1 MSSTLPIQFSE
12 LLQLPKLGIQA
23 QSISFASLTMESDKF
38 VCVRENAGGQHYV
51 VMIPVGN
58 PSQMVRRPIPADQ
71 AIMNPTRNVLALAAG
86 TTLSAFDMDGRSK
99 VDEQTMAEPVVFWH
113 WVSNDTVGVVTARAV
128 YHWRMGSA
136 PAKMFDRLPEL
147 GDTQI
152 ISYKTDAAGKWLA
165 LCGIAQRNGQIAGS
179 IQLYSVERRISQ
191 HIEGH
196 ACAFAEYCVETE
208 AGARA
213 VRPTTLF
220 VIAQRT
226 AAGGKLLILPVAPG
240 DEDKPYARVAVDV
253 PYPADAATDFPVAL
267 KVSNKYEMVF
277 LLTKAGFMHMLYL
290 GNGKTVYRN
299 RISAEPI
306 FLAAPQLATDGVV
319 CVNRAGQV
327 LALSVDTRNIVPYVL
342 TVLNDYQLALSIAG
356 KNNLPGA
363 ENIFLEQFKALMAQG
378 KLKEAAAV
386 AFRSPGELI
395 RNAKTLA
402 ALEQMPP
409 QAGDPRP
416 PLLLYLGTLLD
427 MGKLNKLE
435 SVELARVVLQQNRV
449 MLLEK
454 WLQDG
459 KFDCSEEMGDLVR
472 PASPHLALQIYVLAG
487 ASAKVVQLL
496 AETGQQ
502 DKIAAYCQKTGY
514 SADFAGVLGTMLPG
528 NPAGARAY
536 AAEYF
541 KQNPGADVMPVIDMF
556 QKYNLIQD
564 LTSLMLDVLK
574 DDRPEQG
581 AAQTRLLEI
590 SLLQAP
596 PVADAILGTHM
607 FHHYNRQRIGQLAE
621 QAGLYQRALE
631 HYTEMKDIKRV
642 MMHAAQIQPE
652 FLVEYFA
659 TRSVD
664 ESLELLQDLLRSP
677 AGPRANLQVVVQI
690 AVKYQAQLTPAAV
703 VALFDKFK
711 CYEGTY
717 YFLNQIVG
725 TSEDPEVH
733 YKYIEACVR
742 TGQYQE
748 VERMCRESNHF
759 DPAKVRDLLKE
770 SKMPDQLP
778 FIIVCDRFGFVEEMT
793 RHLYQGNHS
802 RFIQAYVQKIN
813 PANTPAVVG
822 ALLDAGCNEDYI
834 KALIM
839 SVSGGCPIDKLVE
852 AVSSRNRLKLILPWL
867 EQRAAEG
874 NTDVA
879 LHNALAMCYV
889 DMNHDPEE
897 FLNTDTNY
905 DAKVVGAYCESRDPY
920 LAFVAYR
927 RGQCDDELLRV
938 TNEHS
943 LFKYQAQYLV
953 KRQDAALWARVLSD
967 DGEYAKY
974 KKPVVEQVVQSALP
988 ECDQPEEVKETV
1000 KAFMAANM
1008 PSELIDL
1015 LEKIVLDGH
1024 KPEFSENKDLQNL
1037 LILTA
1042 VKANPDR
1049 VMEFVTRLNNYD
1061 APDVANI
1068 CVSAG
1073 LHEEAFAIFQK
1084 FKHNVAAVQVLIEHI
1099 KDLKRA
1105 RDFADKV
1112 NEPEV
1117 YSRLAKAQLDEGLVA
1132 DAIASFIKA
1141 DDHEY
1146 YVDVIA
1152 AAESAEAYEDLIKY
1166 LQMCRKKV
1174 KEAAVESELL
1184 FAYAK
1189 TQRIADIEE
1198 FIAQPNCAQIQAVGD
1213 RCYGDGLYEAAKV
1226 LYTSINNF
1234 VRLAS
1239 TLLRLKDFAAA
1250 VEAARKANS
1259 TTTWREVTVACLDA
1273 KEMRLAQTCA
1283 LNIIV
1288 HSDEICEVIAQY
1300 ERRGFF
1306 DEAIALLETG
1316 ITLERAHPGMFTE
1329 LALLYSKHAEDKLLE
1344 FIRANYAKMQPAKVI
1359 RCTRDNQQWKAL
1371 TFLYMSG
1378 QDYDHAAEVM
1388 IEHSAD
1394 AWDHVELREALAKA
1408 HKTELLYR
1416 AVDFYLL
1423 EHPGLVN
1430 EFLQSLIARLDHAVV
1445 VDHARRRFLLPLV
1458 KPYLVLV
1465 QTDADVREVNEALNE
1480 LLVEELD
1487 YQDLRRS
1494 IELRQTFDQAA
1505 LAQRLERHECLEFR
1519 RIAATVHAQNK
1530 RFADAIE
1537 LSKKDELWADAMVH
1551 AAKSGDRDLA
1561 EQLLRFFVDRELKPC
1576 FVACL
1581 YTCYDLLRTDV
1592 VMELGWRHGLTE
1604 LMMPFMIQ
1612 SVRETTT
1619 RLEALE
1625 RKEAERAKRE
1635 ADASKKGSGPS
1646 AFDPSTAAMLAPA
1659 GFGMLALP
1667 APPGMGGA
1675 PAPMHPGMADPAM
1688 MMGGQPG
1695 MVDPAMMMG
1704 ALPPDNL
1711 PPMMGGGSS
1720 GGSTMM

>member
-1 MSSTLPIQFSE
+1 MTTLPIQFSE
-12 LLQLPKLGIQA
+12 LLQLQKLGIQP
-23 QSISFASLTMESDKF
+23 QSITFASLTMESDKF
-38 VCVRENAGGQHYV
+38 VCVREPNNV
-51 VMIPVGN
+51 VMIPTAN
-58 PSQMVRRPIPADQ
+58 PTQMVRRPIQADH

-86 TTLSAFDMDGRSK
+86 TSLSVFDMDGRAK
-99 VDEQTMAEPVVFWH
+99 LGEHTMTEPLVFWH
-113 WVSNDTVGVVTARAV
+113 WVSDDTIGMVTGTAV
-128 YHWRMGSA
+128 YHWKMGSA
-136 PAKMFDRLPEL
+136 PVKMFDRLAEL
-147 GDTQI
+147 SDAQI

-179 IQLYSVERRISQ
+179 IQLYSVDRKMSQ

-196 ACAFAEYCVETE
+196 ACAFANYYVETE
-208 AGARA
+208 SGARA
-213 VRPTTLF
+213 TRPTTLF
-220 VIAQRT
+220 VFAQRN
-226 AAGGKLLILPVAPG
+226 AAGSKMLFLPVTPG
-240 DEDKPYARVAVDV
+240 DEDKPYARVAVDI
-253 PYPADAATDFPVAL
+253 PYPADAAGDFPVAIQ
-267 KVSNKYEMVF
+267 VSEKYEMAF

-299 RISAEPI
+299 RISADPI
-306 FLAAPQLATDGVV
+306 FIASHQISTDGLV
-319 CVNRAGQV
+319 CINRKGQV
-327 LALSVDTRNIVPYVL
+327 LALSVDTRNIVNFLL
-342 TVLNDYQLALSIAG
+342 TTLNDYSLALSVAG

-363 ENIFLEQFKALMAQG
+363 ENIFLEQFRSLMSQG

-386 AFRSPGELI
+386 AFRSPGDLI
-395 RNAKTLA
+395 RNAKTIA
-402 ALEQMPP
+402 ALQQMQPIP
-409 QAGDPRP
+409 GDPRP
-416 PLLLYLGTLLD
+416 PLLLYFGTLLD

-449 MLLEK
+449 VLLEK

-459 KFDCSEEMGDLVR
+459 KFECSEEMGDLVR
-472 PASPHLALQIYVLAG
+472 PANPTLALQIYVLAG
-487 ASAKVVQLL
+487 ASAKVVQML

-514 SADFAGVLGTMLPG
+514 SADFKSVLATMLPG

-541 KQNPGADVMPVIDMF
+541 KANPNADVMPVIDAF
-556 QKYNLIQD
+556 QQYNLIQD

-574 DDRPEQG
+574 DDKPEQG

-596 PVADAILGTHM
+596 PVADAILGNNM
-607 FHHYNRQRIGQLAE
+607 FHHYNRQRIGQLCE

-642 MMHAAQIQPE
+642 MMHAQQIKPE

-677 AGPRANLQVVVQI
+677 AGPRANLQVIVQI

-717 YFLNQIVG
+717 YFLNQIVA

-742 TGQYQE
+742 TGQYAE
-748 VERMCRESNHF
+748 VERMCRESNNF

-778 FIIVCDRFGFVEEMT
+778 FIIVCDRFGFIEEMT

-852 AVSSRNRLKLILPWL
+852 AVSSRNRLKIILPWL
-867 EQRAAEG
+867 EQRNAEG

-889 DMNHDPEE
+889 DMNNDPEE
-897 FLNTDTNY
+897 FLNTDDFY

-927 RGQCDDELLRV
+927 HGKCDDELLKV

-953 KRQDAALWARVLSD
+953 KRMDAALWARVLSD
-967 DGEYAKY
+967 EENAKY
-974 KKPVVEQVVQSALP
+974 KKSVVDQVVQSALP
-988 ECDQPEEVKETV
+988 ECENPEEVKETV
-1000 KAFMAANM
+1000 KAFMAADM

-1015 LEKIVLDGH
+1015 LEKIVLEGH
-1024 KPEFSENKDLQNL
+1024 KPEFSDNKDLQNL

-1042 VKANPDR
+1042 VKANPER

-1068 CVSAG
+1068 CISSG
-1073 LHEEAFAIFQK
+1073 LHEEAFTIFSK
-1084 FKHNVAAVQVLIEHI
+1084 FKHNVAAIQVLIEHI

-1105 RDFADKV
+1105 RDFADKI

-1117 YSRLAKAQLDEGLVA
+1117 YSRLAKAQLDEGLVP

-1152 AAESAEAYEDLIKY
+1152 AAESAEAYEDLVKF
-1166 LQMCRKKV
+1166 LLMCRKKV

-1189 TQRIADIEE
+1189 TGRIADIEE

-1213 RCYGDGLYEAAKV
+1213 RCFGEALYEAAKI

-1250 VEAARKANS
+1250 VDAARKANS
-1259 TTTWREVTVACLDA
+1259 TTTWREVTIACLDA
-1273 KEMRLAQTCA
+1273 KETRLAQTCA

-1288 HSDEICEVIAQY
+1288 HSDEICEVISQY

-1306 DEAIALLETG
+1306 DEAITLLETG
-1316 ITLERAHPGMFTE
+1316 ITMERTHPGMFTE
-1329 LALLYSKHAEDKLLE
+1329 LALLYSKYREEKLMEYL
-1344 FIRANYAKMQPAKVI
+1344 RANYSKMQPAKVI

-1388 IEHSAD
+1388 MEHSAD
-1394 AWDHVELREALAKA
+1394 AWDHVELREALSKVL
-1408 HKTELLYR
+1408 KTELLYR

-1423 EHPGLVN
+1423 EHPKLVN
-1430 EFLQSLIARLDHAVV
+1430 EFLQSLIARFDHAVV
-1445 VDHARRRFLLPLV
+1445 VDHARRRFLLPLI

-1487 YQDLRRS
+1487 YQELRRS

-1505 LAQRLERHECLEFR
+1505 LAQKLERHECLEFR
-1519 RIAATVHAQNK
+1519 RIAATVYAQNK
-1530 RFADAIE
+1530 RFAEAVE
-1537 LSKKDELWADAMVH
+1537 LSKKDELWADAMTH
-1551 AAKSGDRDLA
+1551 AAHSGDRDIA
-1561 EQLLRFFVDRELKPC
+1561 EDLLRFFIEKDLKPC

-1581 YTCYDLLRTDV
+1581 YTCYDLLRPDV

-1612 SVRETTT
+1612 TVRETTARIET
-1619 RLEALE
+1619 LEK
-1625 RKEAERAKRE
+1625 KEAERTKRE
-1635 ADASKKGSGPS
+1635 EDASKKDNGPS
-1646 AFDPSTAAMLAPA
+1646 AFDPASATNAMLAPS

-1667 APPGMGGA
+1667 PPPGMDAGMGYPAQQMPMGAGA
-1675 PAPMHPGMADPAM
+1675 PMMPDQMGMNPMGAPGMVPGMAPVPSSM
-1688 MMGGQPG
+1688 M
-1695 MVDPAMMMG
+1695 
-1704 ALPPDNL
+1704 ALPKDNL
-1711 PPMMGGGSS
+1711 PPMM
-1720 GGSTMM
+1720 

>member
-1 MSSTLPIQFSE
+1 MSNLPIQFTE
-12 LLQLPKLGIQA
+12 LLQLPKLGVQP

-38 VCVRENAGGQHYV
+38 ICIREKVGEQNNI
-51 VMIPVGN
+51 VMIPTAN
-58 PSQMVRRPIPADQ
+58 PSQTVRRPIPADQ

-86 TTLSAFDMDGRSK
+86 NTVSVFDMEKRAK
-99 VDEQTMAEPVVFWH
+99 VDEKTVSEPIVFWH
-113 WVSNDTVGVVTARAV
+113 WISDDTIGIVSGTAV
-128 YHWRMGSA
+128 YHWKVGEN
-136 PAKMFDRLPEL
+136 PVKMFDRLAEL

-152 ISYKTDAAGKWLA
+152 ISYKTDSACKWLA
-165 LCGIAQRNGQIAGS
+165 LGGIAQRNGQIAGS
-179 IQLYSVERRISQ
+179 IQLYSVERKMSQ

-196 ACAFAEYCVETE
+196 ACAFADYYVETA

-213 VRPTTLF
+213 IKPTTLF
-220 VIAQRT
+220 LFTQRT
-226 AAGGKLLILPVAPG
+226 PAGGKMMFLPVTPG
-240 DEDKPYARVAVDV
+240 DEDKPYQRTAVDI
-253 PYPADAATDFPVAL
+253 PYPADAAADFPVAIQ
-267 KVSNKYEMVF
+267 VSEKYEMAF

-290 GNGKTVYRN
+290 GNGTSVYRN
-299 RISAEPI
+299 RISSDPI
-306 FLAAPQLATDGVV
+306 FIAAPHAATNGLV
-319 CVNRAGQV
+319 CINRKGQV
-327 LALSVDTRNIVPYVL
+327 LTLSVDTRNIVGYI
-342 TVLNDYQLALSIAG
+342 LNTLKDYNLALSVAG

-363 ENIFLEQFKALMAQG
+363 ENIFMEQFKSLMSQG
-378 KLKEAAAV
+378 KLKEAATV
-386 AFRSPGELI
+386 AFRSPGDLI
-395 RNAKTLA
+395 RNANTIR
-402 ALEQMPP
+402 ALQGMQPLP
-409 QAGDPRP
+409 GDPRP
-416 PLLLYLGTLLD
+416 PVLLYFGTLLD
-427 MGKLNKLE
+427 LGKLNKLE
-435 SVELARVVLQQNRV
+435 SVELTRVVLQQNRV
-449 MLLEK
+449 VLVEK

-472 PASPHLALQIYVLAG
+472 PVNPNLALQIYVLAN
-487 ASAKVVQLL
+487 ASAKVVQML

-502 DKIAAYCQKTGY
+502 DKIAAYCQKVGFN
-514 SADFAGVLGTMLPG
+514 ADFKTVLDSMLPN

-541 KQNPGADVMPVIDMF
+541 KANPSADVMPVIDAF

-574 DDRPEQG
+574 DDKPEQG

-596 PVADAILGTHM
+596 PVADAILSNDM
-607 FHHYNRQRIGQLAE
+607 FHHYNRQRIGQLSE
-621 QAGLYQRALE
+621 QAGLYHRALE

-642 MMHAAQIQPE
+642 MMHAQQIKPE
-652 FLVEYFA
+652 FLVEYFGQ
-659 TRSVD
+659 RSVE

-690 AVKYQAQLTPAAV
+690 AVKYQTQLTPAAI

-717 YFLNQIVG
+717 YFLNQIVN
-725 TSEDPEVH
+725 TTEDPEVH

-742 TGQYQE
+742 TAQYAE
-748 VERMCRESNHF
+748 VERMCRESNNF

-839 SVSGGCPIDKLVE
+839 SVSGGCPIDKLVD
-852 AVSSRNRLKLILPWL
+852 AVSSRNRLKIILPWL

-897 FLNTDTNY
+897 FLNNDMNY
-905 DAKVVGAYCESRDPY
+905 DAKVVGEYCESRDPY

-927 RGQCDDELLRV
+927 HGKCDDELLRV

-953 KRQDAALWARVLSD
+953 KRMDAALWARVLT
-967 DGEYAKY
+967 EEEFAKY
-974 KKPVVEQVVQSALP
+974 KKSVVEQVVQSALP
-988 ECDQPEEVKETV
+988 ECDEPEEVKETV
-1000 KAFMAANM
+1000 KAFMAADMQN
-1008 PSELIDL
+1008 ELIDL

-1042 VKANPDR
+1042 VKANPER

-1068 CVSAG
+1068 CVSSG
-1073 LHEEAFAIFQK
+1073 LHEEAFTIFSK
-1084 FKHNVAAVQVLIEHI
+1084 FKHNVAAIQVLIDHI

-1105 RDFADKV
+1105 REFADKI

-1117 YSRLAKAQLDEGLVA
+1117 YSHLAKAQLDEGLVA
-1132 DAIASFIKA
+1132 EAIASFIKA

-1146 YVDVIA
+1146 YVEVIA
-1152 AAESAEAYEDLIKY
+1152 AAESADVYEDLVKY
-1166 LQMCRKKV
+1166 LLMCRKKV
-1174 KEAAVESELL
+1174 KEAAIESELL

-1189 TQRIADIEE
+1189 TGRNAEIEE
-1198 FIAQPNCAQIQAVGD
+1198 FISQPNSAQIQAVGD
-1213 RCYGDGLYEAAKV
+1213 RCFGEALYEAAKI

-1259 TTTWREVTVACLDA
+1259 TTTWREVTISCLDA
-1273 KEMRLAQTCA
+1273 KETRLAQTCA
-1283 LNIIV
+1283 LNIII
-1288 HSDEICEVIAQY
+1288 HSDEICEVISQY

-1306 DEAIALLETG
+1306 DEAITLLETG
-1316 ITLERAHPGMFTE
+1316 ITLEKAHPGMFTE
-1329 LALLYSKHAEDKLLE
+1329 LAILYSKYAEEKLMDFL
-1344 FIRANYAKMQPAKVI
+1344 RANYAKMQPAKVI

-1371 TFLYMSG
+1371 TYLYMSG
-1378 QDYDHAAEVM
+1378 QDFDHAAEVM
-1388 IEHSAD
+1388 IEHSPD
-1394 AWDHVELREALAKA
+1394 AWDHVELREALSKVL
-1408 HKTELLYR
+1408 KTELLYR
-1416 AVDFYLL
+1416 GVDFYLS
-1423 EHPGLVN
+1423 EQPTLVN
-1430 EFLQSLIARLDHAVV
+1430 EFLQSLLARLDHAVV
-1445 VDHARRRFLLPLV
+1445 VDHARRKLVLPLI
-1458 KPYLVLV
+1458 KPYLVIV
-1465 QTDADVREVNEALNE
+1465 QKDADVREVNEALNE
-1480 LLVEELD
+1480 LLVEEYD
-1487 YQDLRRS
+1487 YVELRRS
-1494 IELRQTFDQAA
+1494 IELRQTFDQPA
-1505 LAQRLERHECLEFR
+1505 LAQKLEHHECLEFR
-1519 RIAATVHAQNK
+1519 RIAATVYAQNK
-1530 RFADAIE
+1530 RFTEAVE
-1537 LSKKDELWADAMVH
+1537 LSKKDELWADAMIH
-1551 AAKSGDRDLA
+1551 AAKSGDREIA
-1561 EQLLRFFVDRELKPC
+1561 EDLLRFFVEKELKPC

-1581 YTCYDLLRTDV
+1581 YTCYDLLRPDV
-1592 VMELGWRHGLTE
+1592 VMELGWRNGLTE

-1612 SVRETTT
+1612 SVRETSL
-1619 RLEALE
+1619 RIEALE
-1625 RKEAERAKRE
+1625 KKEAERTKRE
-1635 ADASKKGSGPS
+1635 EEAANKKDNHS
-1646 AFDPSTAAMLAPA
+1646 AFDATAATNAMLAPN

-1667 APPGMGGA
+1667 PPPGMG
-1675 PAPMHPGMADPAM
+1675 ADPM
-1688 MMGGQPG
+1688 MMGGAPPMADPMGG
-1695 MVDPAMMMG
+1695 MGGMGNMGGMPPMGGSMMP
-1704 ALPPDNL
+1704 LPDDNM
-1711 PPMMGGGSS
+1711 PPMM
-1720 GGSTMM
+1720 